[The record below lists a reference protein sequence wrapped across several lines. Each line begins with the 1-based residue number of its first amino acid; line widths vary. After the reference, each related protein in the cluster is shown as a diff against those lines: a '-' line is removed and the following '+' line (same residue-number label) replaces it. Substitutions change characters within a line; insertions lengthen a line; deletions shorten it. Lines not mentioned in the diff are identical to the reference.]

1 MVINLK
7 WYDKKVIDAVEKGA
21 IDAIKKG
28 CFMIERDAKILQTP
42 HVDTGR
48 LRSSI
53 SSNWTGSGMSRGK
66 VEPPAKS
73 EDGVSQPTEK
83 LTGRIGSNVEYAR
96 RIELGFVDV
105 DSLGRKYNQKPYP
118 YLRPALHK
126 NEKKI
131 LELFKKII

>member
-1 MVINLK
+1 MASKVLWYGKQAINK
-7 WYDKKVIDAVEKGA
+7 IEKGA
-21 IDAIKKG
+21 MDAIKEA
-28 CFMIERDAKILQTP
+28 CLMVERDAKILQTP

-66 VEPPAKS
+66 VTAAAKPD
-73 EDGVSQPTEK
+73 DGVGQPTKK
-83 LTGRIGSNVEYAR
+83 LTGVVGSNVEYAR
-96 RIELGFVDV
+96 VVELGSEDPA
-105 DSLGRKYNQKPYP
+105 RRRTPYP